1 MKIKLLATIS
11 VLMFAGQ
18 LSAGQKV
25 DQTLDVDD
33 DGVVQIENIRGI
45 VRIEGWNKGEVS
57 VEGELDDMAE
67 KLEFE
72 TNGRVTTIIVKMPKG
87 RVNRGKGSN
96 LTIKVPNQSSVEFE
110 GVSTDVIADDVKG
123 GIDLAT
129 VSGDIDATNI
139 ETRVSVKTVS
149 GDLTVKNGAGVA
161 NLGTVSGDIVAQ
173 LDSRE
178 VEAAVVSG
186 DVTLDLTEFSQLSV
200 SSVNGDLNISGAQ
213 LSDGSTSM
221 NTVNGDITFE
231 LTQALDARVN
241 VNTGPGGDI
250 TNDLTADRVKDVFPN
265 QQQLNMT
272 VGSGNG
278 KVVLSTVNGSI
289 RLRY

>member
-1 MKIKLLATIS
+1 MKIKLLAAIS

-25 DQTLDVDD
+25 DKTLDVDD

-67 KLEFE
+67 ELKFE

-87 RVNRGKGSN
+87 RVNRGKGSD

-110 GVSTDVIADDVKG
+110 GVSTDVMADDVKG

-129 VSGDIDATNI
+129 VSGDIDVSDI
-139 ETRVSVKTVS
+139 ETRVSIKTVS
-149 GDLTVKNGAGVA
+149 GDLTVKNGSGNA
-161 NLGTVSGDIVAQ
+161 NLNTVSGDIVAN

-186 DVTLDLTEFSQLSV
+186 DVTLDLTEYSQLSV
-200 SSVNGDLNISGAQ
+200 SSVNGDLNINGAQ
-213 LSDGSTSM
+213 LSDGATSM
-221 NTVNGDITFE
+221 NTVNGDITLEF
-231 LTQALDARVN
+231 TQALDARVN

-250 TNDLTADRVKDVFPN
+250 SNGITSDRVKDVFPN
-265 QQQLNMT
+265 QQQLNIT

-278 KVVLSTVNGSI
+278 RVVLSTVNGSI
-289 RLRY
+289 SLKY